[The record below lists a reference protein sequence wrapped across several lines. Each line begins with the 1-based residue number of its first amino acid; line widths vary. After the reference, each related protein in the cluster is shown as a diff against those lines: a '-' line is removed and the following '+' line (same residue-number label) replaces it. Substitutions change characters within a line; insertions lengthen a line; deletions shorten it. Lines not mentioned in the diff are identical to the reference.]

1 MVACRTTELAN
12 ALKFINVLWRRQTR
26 SRRRLAVQPEESIG
40 RSQIKEVLERSI
52 NDDAFR
58 RQLLDDPDSALIGY
72 ELSEVQLI
80 LLRSLEQSDLDKLT
94 PANLDEY
101 FTVDSAV
108 YTPDGLAELER
119 SYEHADSDVEAK
131 S

>member
-1 MVACRTTELAN
+1 M
-12 ALKFINVLWRRQTR
+12 
-26 SRRRLAVQPEESIG
+26 QPEESIG

>member
-1 MVACRTTELAN
+1 
-12 ALKFINVLWRRQTR
+12 
-26 SRRRLAVQPEESIG
+26 VQPEESIG